1 VTPVNRFNRETEL
14 ALARHFRPKPAR
26 IIWGERDMVLP
37 AELIEDAWLR
47 SPPGA
52 EVTRIADAGH
62 FVQEDAPFAGSL

>member
-1 VTPVNRFNRETEL
+1 
-14 ALARHFRPKPAR
+14 
-26 IIWGERDMVLP
+26 MVLP